1 MNMKNMKTSIWL
13 LVLIFAIFGCSDDKD
28 ELITPSLEVGEKQ
41 LSFDESTTQK
51 LVIEANGHWTAKVIK
66 DSAQFVVTPE
76 EGYGNGEVTISL
88 NRSKHESI
96 NGYLKVTYL
105 DGTDEGLQVA
115 QGVKLR
121 VSKLDMDIN
130 PKSANFNSAVFY
142 NEQSFTVNIPGK
154 WTASLSDEKY
164 YTLDRTSGEGVGQI
178 KVSMKEGVTAKN
190 KTAELI
196 VVPEAYPLV
205 KYVATIDESRVYEY
219 DKYIVVNKASIGK
232 GIDVVILGDFFKAED
247 LKEGGKWE
255 QAINTFMDY
264 MFAMEPY
271 KSYRNYFNVYAVPH
285 LGEYE
290 LPEIDSGVEV
300 ETPFATYK
308 GTGEYTTDGVTANR
322 VQKAAA
328 YKYAYEYTPVKADKG
343 TWKNLTVGLVLNTK
357 VRKYGVL
364 AWSNNVDQRED
375 CGMSVT
381 PIPIF
386 GGDLTT
392 MFGHEMLGHGF
403 GGFCENYFS
412 GTSTYPE
419 DAKAAFREHQ
429 QEYQTRLDI
438 ELTDDPDQFIN
449 RAWAELYKMNYRNVE
464 IVEGAQNMAHGMW
477 RAFWI
482 SVMGNG
488 NKGSISGEIFYYNP
502 VQREIILRTI
512 YKLAGKEGEYSLQT
526 FLDYDQNNETN
537 IRTDRE
543 MMEFAKQKFPE
554 IDFDVLGK

>member
-1 MNMKNMKTSIWL
+1 MKNYKIGIWL
-13 LVLIFAIFGCSDDKD
+13 LAMAFAVFGCSDDEN
-28 ELITPSLEVGEKQ
+28 ELIVPSLEVGEKVI
-41 LSFDESTTQK
+41 SFDETTSHTLAIK
-51 LVIEANGHWTAKVIK
+51 ANGHWTAKAIK
-66 DSAQFVVTPE
+66 DSAQFIVTPE
-76 EGYGNGEVTISL
+76 EGNGDGEVTITL
-88 NRSKHESI
+88 NRSKYENI
-96 NGYLKVTYL
+96 NGYLQVTYT

-115 QGVKLR
+115 RGVKLQAGR
-121 VSKLDMDIN
+121 LDMDVF
-130 PKSANFNSAVFY
+130 PKYATFNSAVYY

-154 WTASLSDEKY
+154 WTASLSDEAF
-164 YTLDRTSGEGVGQI
+164 YTLDRTSGEGFGQI
-178 KVSMKEGVTAKN
+178 KVSLKEGVNAKG

-205 KYVATIDESRVYEY
+205 KYVVKIDESRVYEY
-219 DKYIVVNKASIGK
+219 DKYIVVNKASVGK
-232 GIDVVILGDFFKAED
+232 GIDVVILGDFFKVED

-255 QAINTFMDY
+255 QAINIFMDY

-271 KSYRNYFNVYAVPH
+271 KSYRDYFNIYAVPH

-290 LPEIDSGVEV
+290 LPEVGSGVEV

-308 GTGEYTTDGVTANR
+308 GTGLTETNGVTSNG

-328 YKYAYEYTPVKADKG
+328 YKYAYEHSPVEVDKG
-343 TWKNLTVGLVLNTK
+343 TLKDLTVGLVLNTD

-364 AWSNNVDQRED
+364 AWSNNVDRREN
-375 CGMSVT
+375 CGMSLT

-412 GTSTYPE
+412 GSATFPPDET
-419 DAKAAFREHQ
+419 FRKHQ
-429 QEYQTRLDI
+429 ETYQTRLDV
-438 ELTDDPDQFIN
+438 EFTNDPDQFVN
-449 RAWAELYKMNYRNVE
+449 RAWTELYKMNYRNVY
-464 IVEGAQNMAHGMW
+464 IVEGAQNMAYGIW

-488 NKGSISGEIFYYNP
+488 NKGSVSGEVFYYNP

-512 YKLAGKEGEYSLQT
+512 YKLAGMEDEYSLQT
-526 FLDYDQNNETN
+526 FLDYDLNNEEN

-543 MMEFAKQKFPE
+543 MMEYAKQKFPE
-554 IDFDVLGK
+554 VDFDALEK